1 MGATVITIYLD
12 TAQGIVVTNDGADG
26 VDDVATVKLTEAV
39 AKGAQEAYNEFMG
52 IGEVV
57 H

>member
-1 MGATVITIYLD
+1 MITIYLD

-52 IGEVV
+52 IGEVL